1 MSGRIVNDESIALSV
16 EGVENEFAD
25 MLRHA
30 PLNDA
35 INASDV
41 YLAEPSGERHMQS
54 GQYSQDF
61 AQPEN

>member
-41 YLAEPSGERHMQS
+41 YLASGERHMQS